1 MLSVVEAQHIQPLDG
16 VVFRITD
23 HQGYQATER
32 WTRNLAEQV
41 RLEALINSVKPPL
54 PVDWPEAETGQ
65 PLPVHSL
72 LLTPFRYPP
81 LANGSR
87 FSPPD
92 TRELFYGAR
101 SLATVLAE
109 RAFHAL
115 RLLEGSPLPTGRSIQ
130 RQQTSF
136 SVQIQTPR
144 GVRLQECLDDQKLA
158 EVTDPCSYAVS
169 QSVGRRLRELG
180 VQVFEVPSVRV
191 PREAACVGVL
201 TPYAFVST
209 PFDFQ
214 DWTLE
219 VRADGVTFASFG
231 QSQVVSLAREQ
242 FLVAGRWPGP
252 EPLDSHALRCFG
264 VP

>member
-1 MLSVVEAQHIQPLDG
+1 MPCVVRPEHLEPLAG
-16 VVFRITD
+16 AVFRITD
-23 HQGYQATER
+23 QQGYQATER
-32 WTRNLAEQV
+32 WTRNLAEQA
-41 RLEALINSVKPPL
+41 RLEALITRVKPPL
-54 PVDWPEAETGQ
+54 PVDWPEADSGRS
-65 PLPVHSL
+65 LPEHRL

-81 LANGSR
+81 LVNGSR
-87 FSPPD
+87 FSAAD
-92 TRELFYGAR
+92 TRELFYAAR

-115 RLLEGSPLPTGRSIQ
+115 RLLEGSPLPAGRCIH

-136 SVQIQTPR
+136 LVQIHTER
-144 GVRLQECLDDQKLA
+144 GLRLQHCLDERTLA
-158 EVTDPCSYAVS
+158 AVVDPCSYAAS
-169 QSVGRRLRELG
+169 QALGREMRQHG
-180 VQVFEVPSVRV
+180 IQAFEVPSARV
-191 PREAACVGVL
+191 PQEAPCVGVL

-231 QSQVVSLAREQ
+231 QSQVVSLPREQ

-252 EPLDSHALRCFG
+252 EPKA
-264 VP
+264 